1 MLSESPALKA
11 RYIFRASLLISP
23 RSSSPASHPR
33 DESVSRI
40 TNCNLNERPLAVRRD
55 TDPRT
60 KRMGEC
66 SYATLVLL
74 MTTINLPNLR
84 TGPLLGPNAS
94 LCDPAWTQVDAVVP
108 ERRNS
113 RRVTNIWILRRRSPQ
128 RCHLL
133 IRHIRST
140 CTRIYTSEY

>member
-1 MLSESPALKA
+1 MISAMLSESPALKA

-84 TGPLLGPNAS
+84 TGPLLGPNTTMKKHSDGCVDEMAVECNT
-94 LCDPAWTQVDAVVP
+94 LCVCREGKPPSNCVVLWKFSPAG
-108 ERRNS
+108 E
-113 RRVTNIWILRRRSPQ
+113 
-128 RCHLL
+128 
-133 IRHIRST
+133 
-140 CTRIYTSEY
+140 